1 MSENITILLSES
13 TTQEEKI
20 NAANTIIIN
29 YNLHLTS
36 EEILTVFNKAMTEIS
51 CYSYERNR
59 YKFLFEY
66 LLNKNVDM
74 FIAITKCC
82 NDLEKKTKT
91 FWELSWL
98 VSFYGPYYVGS
109 NHLRSHDI
117 TVCMYKKILDYN
129 NFNINNLVMP
139 EECNEQIQEYR
150 NEKYCGK
157 LTKAAKK

>member
-91 FWELSWL
+91 FWELSRL
-98 VSFYGPYYVGS
+98 VSFYEPYHVGN
-109 NHLRSHDI
+109 NHLCSHDI
-117 TVCMYKKILDYN
+117 TAYMYKNFLDYN
-129 NFNINNLVMP
+129 NFNIDNLNMSN
-139 EECNEQIQEYR
+139 ECSKVIEEYR
-150 NEKYCGK
+150 DEKYGGRS
-157 LTKAAKK
+157 TKAAKK